1 MAGLLGSLNGLGG
14 LLGNAVQYLAYGPNW
29 RDEVAQN
36 KNALQLQQLQL
47 QGLLGARAQAQ
58 EDATTGQKFGALLGG
73 YNPGNVD
80 AQAYNAQNAGDPLQM
95 VTTQARRMTPD
106 AMALQGLAATPSGAR
121 VMEGNPMLKAMMTPQ
136 KLGPGDVV
144 ASPMGGTLMANQPL
158 PKRQNLPEGMM
169 YDASGNPV
177 PVPGYE
183 QMRARIAAAGRA
195 PAAPQF
201 SSTILDNGN
210 IGAFDTRTGR
220 VIDTG
225 QRATR
230 PPSPQAQA
238 SADKQ
243 TAWNMYR
250 EARDGLIAGLS
261 GSNTGPVAGRV
272 PAITS
277 AQQVAEGGVSAMA
290 PVLKQL
296 FRVSGEG
303 TFTDRDQALLLEMVP
318 TRMDNPAARDAKIA
332 NIDRI
337 VRAKLGIPAD
347 TPTSPGG
354 AAPADP
360 LAGIASYM
368 QKYGGR

>member
-1 MAGLLGSLNGLGG
+1 MGLLDNLLRGPTGINPNAPDPQVAGYGRPRGLLGALDTVGG
-14 LLGNAVQYLAYGPNW
+14 LLAYGPFLGRARELQDRQAQMW
-29 RDEVAQN
+29 QQQQAEAEQMRQMREMQMGAMRD
-36 KNALQLQQLQL
+36 
-47 QGLLGARAQAQ
+47 RQAQ
-58 EDATTGQKFGALLGG
+58 EQQDRQTGAEILGKFTGRAANNFQSL
-73 YNPGNVD
+73 
-80 AQAYNAQNAGDPLQM
+80 DPLM
-95 VTTQARRMTPD
+95 VQTTATRTPD
-106 AMALQGLAATPSGAR
+106 REGAMALALANPGA
-121 VMEGNPMLKAMMTPQ
+121 VNP
-136 KLGPGDVV
+136 
-144 ASPMGGTLMANQPL
+144 LMANLLTP
-158 PKRQNLPEGMM
+158 PKRQDLPEGMM

-296 FRVSGEG
+296 FRVAGEG

-318 TRMDNPAARDAKIA
+318 TRRDNPAARDAKIA